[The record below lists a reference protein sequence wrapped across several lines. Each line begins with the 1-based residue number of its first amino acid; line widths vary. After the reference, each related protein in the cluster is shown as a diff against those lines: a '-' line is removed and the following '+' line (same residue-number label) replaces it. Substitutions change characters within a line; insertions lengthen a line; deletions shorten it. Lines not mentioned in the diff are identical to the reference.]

1 MSIAKLKISTF
12 FVKGIEL
19 FFKVCIIG
27 SEVIEVSITSDRI
40 KQAMDLRGYR
50 QVDVVNLAKPI
61 CDAVGEKLDKSA
73 FSQYMSGRVTPGSA
87 KLAILGEVLGV
98 NSLWLKGVSDDM
110 RVPRESPRLSGYQE
124 AEFMKAGLSI
134 TPLFDTETDDF
145 WDLTDNGVPPELKFK
160 IVDIG
165 TGESVTCQKEQIDAA
180 FEAGVKPLDLFNR
193 ILRAKNKESDEL
205 TEYLEMLRTRPECRM
220 LFSLTKDAT
229 KEDVEKAVAIITALR
244 STEGK

>member
-1 MSIAKLKISTF
+1 M
-12 FVKGIEL
+12 
-19 FFKVCIIG
+19 
-27 SEVIEVSITSDRI
+27 SITSDRI
-40 KQAMDLRGYR
+40 KQAMEMRKLR
-50 QVDVVNLAKPI
+50 QIDVINLAKPFF
-61 CDAVGEKLDKSA
+61 DSTGEKLGSSDL
-73 FSQYMSGRVTPGSA
+73 SQYLNAKVTPGPS
-87 KLAILGEVLGV
+87 KLALLGKVLGV

-134 TPLFDTETDDF
+134 TPLFDTTQDDF

-180 FEAGVKPLDLFNR
+180 FEAGIKPLDLFNR

-205 TEYLEMLRTRPECRM
+205 TEYLEMLRTRPECRT

>member
-1 MSIAKLKISTF
+1 M
-12 FVKGIEL
+12 
-19 FFKVCIIG
+19 FKACIIC

-40 KQAMDLRGYR
+40 KQAMEMRRLR
-50 QVDVVNLAKPI
+50 QIDVINLAKPFF
-61 CDAVGEKLDKSA
+61 DSTGEKLGSSDL
-73 FSQYMSGRVTPGSA
+73 SQYLSGKVAPGPS
-87 KLAILGEVLGV
+87 KLALLGKVLDV

-134 TPLFDTETDDF
+134 TPLFDTTQDDF

-180 FEAGVKPLDLFNR
+180 FDAGVKPLNLFNR
-193 ILRAKNKESDEL
+193 ILRAKSKESDEL